1 MSNNPLKQ
9 YFRQP
14 AIYIR
19 LPSQGKFYPTG
30 TLHMP
35 ANGELPVY
43 PMTAVDEITYRTPD
57 ALFNGSATVDVIS
70 SCVPDIKDPWAI
82 PTMDVDTILVAIR
95 IASFG
100 HDMEIE
106 TQCPGCRETANFGLD
121 LRSVLDKMKTPD
133 YSSTIRQGDL
143 EIHFKPLTY
152 KNLNDNNLSQFEE
165 QKVLQ
170 MLPDTD
176 IPDVDKMQALNQAL
190 KKITDI
196 TVRALSNSISHV
208 KTPDAMVTEPVYIE
222 EMLKN
227 CDRKLFNRI
236 RDHVIDIKSQ
246 AEIQPLKIDCP
257 KCQNH
262 YEQPLSLDMASF
274 FGVAS

>member
-19 LPSQGKFYPTG
+19 LPSKGQFYPEG
-30 TLHMP
+30 AISMP

-57 ALFNGSATVDVIS
+57 ALFNGSATVDVIR
-70 SCVPDIKDPWAI
+70 SCVPNIQDPWAI
-82 PTMDVDTILVAIR
+82 PAMDVDTILVAIR

-100 HDMEIE
+100 HEMELQ
-106 TQCPGCRETANFGLD
+106 TQCPACKETANFGLD
-121 LRSVLDKMKTPD
+121 LRSVMDKMRAPD
-133 YSSTIRQGDL
+133 YAATVKNGDL
-143 EIHFKPLTY
+143 EIHFRPLTY

-170 MLPDTD
+170 VLPDTE
-176 IPDVDKMQALNQAL
+176 IPDAEKIQALNQAM
-190 KKITDI
+190 KKITEI

-208 KTPDAMVTEPVYIE
+208 KTPSAMVTEPEYIE

-246 AEIQPLKIDCP
+246 AEIQPLKLSCD
-257 KCQNH
+257 KCQNQ